1 VQKRRHPTNKATK
14 AKIAGGLPVA
24 LAAVLASACT
34 LSNPPQ
40 DRPDA
45 ASAVVQESPKPS
57 PVAPSAPPQKK
68 SIPVAR
74 GMVFGEGGQ
83 QVSIQEVSDE
93 VVQSKEWKQISKM
106 RDKVE
111 EVAKSLQGKVPK
123 EQAQLTGGSADFGSF
138 TYTYTSDGAIQPD
151 PAWVAQY
158 IRTETVP
165 ILGSVTCHK
174 LMIPQLRAALQQI
187 VDSGLAG
194 EIHPGEYGG
203 CYVPRFIASDPSNPV
218 SLHTWG
224 IALDLNVPGNQRGV
238 AGEIDRGVVAIFKRW
253 GFAWGGDWDYTDPMH
268 FELARLY

>member
-1 VQKRRHPTNKATK
+1 MRRST
-14 AKIAGGLPVA
+14 AGGLPVA
-24 LAAVLASACT
+24 LVAALASACS
-34 LSNPPQ
+34 LSAPPTE
-40 DRPDA
+40 RPDA
-45 ASAVVQESPKPS
+45 ASAVVETTPTPTRAPKPEK
-57 PVAPSAPPQKK
+57 PVSSAPPVEK

-83 QVSIQEVSDE
+83 QVSVQEVSDQ
-93 VVQSKEWKQISKM
+93 VVHSREWKQLSRM
-106 RDKVE
+106 RQRVQD
-111 EVAKSLQGKVPK
+111 VAEQLQGRVPR
-123 EQAQLTGGSADFGSF
+123 EQAQLTGSSADFGSF
-138 TYTYTSDGAIQPD
+138 TYTYTADGQIQPD
-151 PAWVAQY
+151 PAWVAEY

-165 ILGSVTCHK
+165 ILGEVTCHK
-174 LMIPQLRAALQQI
+174 RMLPQLRAALQQI

-194 EIHPGEYGG
+194 EIHPEEYGG

-238 AGEIDRGVVAIFKRW
+238 AGEIDRGVVAIFKSW

>member
-1 VQKRRHPTNKATK
+1 MRTNRVARW
-14 AKIAGGLPVA
+14 LPVA
-24 LAAVLASACT
+24 QVAILASACS
-34 LSNPPQ
+34 LSAKPV
-40 DRPDA
+40 DRPA
-45 ASAVVQESPKPS
+45 AAAATAPAPPSASPTL
-57 PVAPSAPPQKK
+57 PVAPPTEK

-74 GMVFGEGGQ
+74 GMVFGDGGQ
-83 QVSIQEVSDE
+83 QVSLAQVSDQA
-93 VVQSKEWKQISKM
+93 VHSKEWRQISRM
-106 RDKVE
+106 RDRVE
-111 EVAKSLQGKVPK
+111 EVAERLNGKIPK
-123 EQAQLTGGSADFGSF
+123 QQAELTGTSADFGSF
-138 TYTYTSDGAIQPD
+138 TYTYTADGAIQPD
-151 PAWVAQY
+151 PAWVAEY

-174 LMIPQLRAALQQI
+174 LMIPQLRAALQQV
-187 VDSGLAG
+187 VDSGLAS